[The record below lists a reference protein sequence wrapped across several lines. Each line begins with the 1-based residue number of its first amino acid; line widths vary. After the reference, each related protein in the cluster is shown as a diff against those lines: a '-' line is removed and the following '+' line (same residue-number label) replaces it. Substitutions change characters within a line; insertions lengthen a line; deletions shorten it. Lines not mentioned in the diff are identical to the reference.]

1 MSNLEKNDTLNNLKN
16 TDKDLKEDSKKE
28 EEEDLKEHNKNSE
41 LQNSELK
48 KTLCSSLQSLQSS
61 TKEDT
66 SNINAQEPN
75 SSIQYILSDK
85 LNQSNIN
92 SQNQQNCINSI
103 NNLLNTQNQNEN
115 NNNIF
120 LSNNQL
126 NLVTLENLIKE
137 LNKINMNSDNKNDF
151 SQYNNL
157 KKDNLF
163 NNKIYSNQ
171 TNFITKKKEA
181 VNFPPFN
188 TPQPLNLQNTF
199 TKKAILSSFISQKTT
214 LILQNMV
221 NEAPKELIEK
231 IVNELS
237 GTYASIIKNKNGNY
251 FCSDLFKICEQ
262 KHRIIILKELSKT
275 FSDDCNDKFATHPL
289 QILVEYSACEEE
301 YNLILFSFYDY
312 NKSLIACLDPN
323 GSFVIQKII
332 RHIPEKYKMRFNLL
346 FIRFITFIV
355 KKKFG
360 VINAKKFI
368 DYTKNEEILNQVI
381 HLIIADFINIATDQ
395 FGNFFIQHILEKW
408 CNTNVGNKLKKE
420 IINNFRILFNNKYS
434 SFICDLFL
442 KLANNSDK
450 KQLITSLNLNIIN
463 NSNNINNNNDKII
476 MMKIIKSFEQNLG
489 NNRNNNINN
498 NNYNNQNQI
507 PLSQNNY
514 YNNNNNS
521 NIFLN
526 QLPLSLNNFGKRK

>member
-1 MSNLEKNDTLNNLKN
+1 MSNVEKNDIVNNLKN

-28 EEEDLKEHNKNSE
+28 EENLKEGNKNSQ

-48 KTLCSSLQSLQSS
+48 KTLCSSLQTLQSS
-61 TKEDT
+61 TKEDN
-66 SNINAQEPN
+66 SNINTQETN
-75 SSIQYILSDK
+75 SSIQYILSDQ
-85 LNQSNIN
+85 LSQSKII
-92 SQNQQNCINSI
+92 SQNEQNCTNSI
-103 NNLLNTQNQNEN
+103 NLLNSQNQNEN
-115 NNNIF
+115 INKNLFIN
-120 LSNNQL
+120 NNQL
-126 NLVTLENLIKE
+126 NLVNLENLIQE
-137 LNKINMNSDNKNDF
+137 LNKINMNSEKKNDF
-151 SQYNNL
+151 SPYNNL
-157 KKDNLF
+157 KKDNLL
-163 NNKIYSNQ
+163 NNNNYSNKA
-171 TNFITKKKEA
+171 NFIPQKKEA
-181 VNFPPFN
+181 VTCPPFN
-188 TPQPLNLQNTF
+188 AQQALNLQNTF
-199 TKKAILSSFISQKTT
+199 TKKAILSSFLSQKTT
-214 LILQNMV
+214 LILQNMI

-262 KHRIIILKELSKT
+262 KQRIIVLKELSKT

-360 VINAKKFI
+360 VINAKKFV

-408 CNTNVGNKLKKE
+408 CNTNVGNKIKKE
-420 IINNFRILFNNKYS
+420 IINNFRLLFNNKYS

-450 KQLITSLNLNIIN
+450 KQLIASLNLNVIN
-463 NSNNINNNNDKII
+463 NSNNINNNIDKII
-476 MMKIIKSFEQNLG
+476 MMKIIKSFEQNFG

-498 NNYNNQNQI
+498 NNFNNQNQI

-521 NIFLN
+521 NNFLN